1 MDSISI
7 HGGVALQGTVRIQGS
22 KNAALP
28 ILAASLLTS
37 GENILYNCPRIQDI
51 FQMQQMLKS
60 IGCIVRIRSDSI
72 SVDTRH
78 IRKGPMPSEAVRG
91 MRSSLCMLGAL
102 LGRSREVIMEYPGG
116 CVIGDRPID
125 LHLEALG
132 QMGACFEE
140 EDGRIR
146 GYVNGRMHGSVIR
159 FPKVS
164 VGATENVILA
174 AVLAE
179 GVTCMEG
186 AAKEPEVAALCEY
199 LTACGAEI
207 EGAGTDRILIK
218 GVKKL
223 QACSFYIPA
232 DRIVAGTYL
241 FGALATGGNILL
253 EAAPY
258 HHMEAVLQLAEKM
271 GADYQAGQEGLYIQA
286 PKKLAHAELIRTEV
300 YPGFPTDLQS
310 MALVASLRA
319 DGCCMIEE
327 TIFENRFHILEP
339 LKRMGADLRMLDNQ
353 HVLVNG
359 PVLLT
364 GAEAE
369 AKELRGGA
377 ALILAGLMA
386 EGITTV
392 TGCKYIMRGYENI
405 CKDLRELGA
414 RIVSV

>member
-1 MDSISI
+1 
-7 HGGVALQGTVRIQGS
+7 
-22 KNAALP
+22 
-28 ILAASLLTS
+28 
-37 GENILYNCPRIQDI
+37 
-51 FQMQQMLKS
+51 
-60 IGCIVRIRSDSI
+60 
-72 SVDTRH
+72 
-78 IRKGPMPSEAVRG
+78 
-91 MRSSLCMLGAL
+91 
-102 LGRSREVIMEYPGG
+102 
-116 CVIGDRPID
+116 
-125 LHLEALG
+125 
-132 QMGACFEE
+132 
-140 EDGRIR
+140 
-146 GYVNGRMHGSVIR
+146 
-159 FPKVS
+159 
-164 VGATENVILA
+164 
-174 AVLAE
+174 
-179 GVTCMEG
+179 MEG